1 MIAINMFCSGHWLTR
16 TLSIP
21 REKDY
26 PLVESDEETEYVLLR
41 SSVLGTSAVYLCL
54 PEQSAA
60 LGCAET
66 LPVLGK
72 CLLSGAGGRV
82 YTIAGG
88 AVGAVALSA
97 DLAEDGMVE
106 ECSSYKAT
114 QAQRLERW
122 VGSILQYSHCS

>member
-1 MIAINMFCSGHWLTR
+1 MIVINTFCSGHWLTR

-21 REKDY
+21 GEKDY

-41 SSVLGTSAVYLCL
+41 SCVLGTSAVYLCL
-54 PEQSAA
+54 SEQRAA

-66 LPVLGK
+66 LPVLGE

-82 YTIAGG
+82 RTIAAG

-97 DLAEDGMVE
+97 DLAEDGMVQ
-106 ECSSYKAT
+106 ECGLYKAT
-114 QAQRLERW
+114 QAQRLQRDW
-122 VGSILQYSHCS
+122 

>member
-1 MIAINMFCSGHWLTR
+1 M
-16 TLSIP
+16 
-21 REKDY
+21 
-26 PLVESDEETEYVLLR
+26 
-41 SSVLGTSAVYLCL
+41 LGTSAVYLCL

-82 YTIAGG
+82 HTIAAG

-97 DLAEDGMVE
+97 DLAEEDGMVQ
-106 ECSSYKAT
+106 ECSLYKAT
-114 QAQRLERW
+114 QVQRLQRW
-122 VGSILQYSHCS
+122 VGSILQYSHRS